1 MINRNALLIIIIT
14 GTCAFLPKGG
24 KISQLQELVAE
35 RGQVTRALP
44 GAPMRAP
51 CRGASR
57 RSPSTS
63 TRRRA
68 RASSRCSNRALAS
81 QRRRRRR
88 NRVSAAAAPSV
99 RRTVCAS
106 REGAPSTAAR
116 PSRVRV
122 PGADSG
128 MGIPDSVPGKER
140 RGGREGASIPP
151 PRREP
156 QCPHSFANPPPPSS
170 LLL

>member
-1 MINRNALLIIIIT
+1 
-14 GTCAFLPKGG
+14 
-24 KISQLQELVAE
+24 
-35 RGQVTRALP
+35 
-44 GAPMRAP
+44 MRAP

-68 RASSRCSNRALAS
+68 RASSRCSSRAPTS

-99 RRTVCAS
+99 RPSVRAS
-106 REGAPSTAAR
+106 REGAPSTAVR
-116 PSRVRV
+116 PSRARV

-128 MGIPDSVPGKER
+128 TGIPDSVPGKER
-140 RGGREGASIPP
+140 RRGRREGGSSIPP
-151 PRREP
+151 PHKSLP
-156 QCPHSFANPPPPSS
+156 QFFLMVKLVPHFPSASLSLQFASPCPQSHNWFPSPRYTS
-170 LLL
+170 TPTPQPR

>member
-14 GTCAFLPKGG
+14 GTCAFRPKGA

-63 TRRRA
+63 TGRRA
-68 RASSRCSNRALAS
+68 RASSLSSYRAPTS
-81 QRRRRRR
+81 PRRWRRR
-88 NRVSAAAAPSV
+88 NPVSAAAATSV
-99 RRTVCAS
+99 RPTVRAS

-116 PSRVRV
+116 PSRARV

-140 RGGREGASIPP
+140 CGGREPQSPTSEGASTRPP
-151 PRREP
+151 LCKSP
-156 QCPHSFANPPPPSS
+156 
-170 LLL
+170 

>member
-14 GTCAFLPKGG
+14 GTCAFRPKGG
-24 KISQLQELVAE
+24 KISQLLELVAE
-35 RGQVTRALP
+35 RGQVTRAFP

-63 TRRRA
+63 TGRRA
-68 RASSRCSNRALAS
+68 RASSLNSNRAPTS
-81 QRRRRRR
+81 PRRRRRR
-88 NRVSAAAAPSV
+88 NPVSAAAAPSV
-99 RRTVCAS
+99 RPTVRAS
-106 REGAPSTAAR
+106 REGAPSTAAL
-116 PSRVRV
+116 PSRARV
-122 PGADSG
+122 TGADSG

-140 RGGREGASIPP
+140 CGGREPQPPTSEGASIRPP
-151 PRREP
+151 LCKSPLD
-156 QCPHSFANPPPPSS
+156 FS